1 MPGADLPPFAE
12 VATDQILA
20 EESIFDFEEVL
31 LFRDIMTDVEE
42 MKNTSVEDFLNVEV
56 LNDAEVDVIKA
67 FVENGTTFS
76 LLTEPDDLRV
86 PMWPQP
92 EYGHCQDNVVVSVEV
107 ITSIEDD
114 DELVYTDL
122 DSHGSSGDDYSDYGS
137 ESGTDQTSDMDLSQ
151 RTAAA
156 ISRQLELLQNPAR
169 GNCVNY
175 GQPDALGHMQTGRL
189 KMEEEDL
196 IKRIPLYQMPPIK
209 LEPGLGLDANMD
221 TRNEMV
227 DFNHN
232 EQYSNN
238 CVKVEHIYPK
248 GVIPSVVT
256 SDDEMDD
263 AAVDS
268 GTESCDSKDSVN
280 NKNKG
285 ERKRPGRKKGQVSK
299 VYHLWEFIRDMLADP
314 RYCPNVI
321 KWENEEEGIFR
332 VIQSETVAS
341 LWGAKKNNRTKMTYE
356 KMSRSIRYSRKEGY
370 FADIPK
376 NRGYPKKLCFM
387 FGGKAHGWRQ
397 IK

>member
-1 MPGADLPPFAE
+1 MPGVGVPP
-12 VATDQILA
+12 
-20 EESIFDFEEVL
+20 FEEVANEHFLAEDTYFNSEERSL
-31 LFRDIMTDVEE
+31 LYDIMTDVQELRNMSEE
-42 MKNTSVEDFLNVEV
+42 EFLNVVINDEEV
-56 LNDAEVDVIKA
+56 NVIRA
-67 FVENGTTFS
+67 LFENGQNFQ
-76 LLTEPDDLRV
+76 LMTEPDDLRV

-92 EYGHCQDNVVVSVEV
+92 EDGHCQDNVVVSVEV
-107 ITSIEDD
+107 ITSTEEGEDP
-114 DELVYTDL
+114 VYTDL
-122 DSHGSSGDDYSDYGS
+122 DSHGSSGDEHSDYGS
-137 ESGTDQTSDMDLSQ
+137 ESGTDQNSDMDLSQ
-151 RTAAA
+151 HSVE
-156 ISRQLELLQNPAR
+156 IHRQLELLQNAAR
-169 GNCVNY
+169 APGFNY
-175 GQPDALGHMQTGRL
+175 VPEDALREIQLGQS
-189 KMEEEDL
+189 KMEEDF
-196 IKRIPLYQMPPIK
+196 IKREQPFYQVPTIK
-209 LEPGLGLDANMD
+209 LEPGLGLGANM
-221 TRNEMV
+221 NNGKEMI
-227 DFNHN
+227 DLNHN
-232 EQYSNN
+232 QQYQSNN
-238 CVKVEHIYPK
+238 CVKVENIYPK

-268 GTESCDSKDSVN
+268 GTESCDSKDSVS
-280 NKNKG
+280 NKKG

-332 VIQSETVAS
+332 VIQSETVAA

-376 NRGYPKKLCFM
+376 NRGYPKKLCFK